1 LQIELFNKIKQHNS
15 LILLDPRFREDDER
29 GAQGL
34 RRSTKMMKGGCEDDE
49 SGTRITKEREGDRMT
64 NGAQGLRRSKGGAR
78 MVKDARG

>member
-1 LQIELFNKIKQHNS
+1 MATTTLQTELFKEPNS

-49 SGTRITKEREGDRMT
+49 GVRGLTKLSDCNT
-64 NGAQGLRRSKGGAR
+64 PLLNPLLNH
-78 MVKDARG
+78 VLV